1 MLPVASTPVL
11 STLSTSAWS
20 SYTPCVASLQ
30 TRATRIRC
38 GSFLQQ
44 HQQQSTAAERRYKR
58 RRAHDV
64 CCELIPL
71 PYATARKLLPLSASR
86 DQSHAEHYHHTAYRA
101 AAAVSTVEQLLGRGS
116 AACRQNL

>member
-11 STLSTSAWS
+11 SASSASAWS

-30 TRATRIRC
+30 TGAARVRC
-38 GSFLQQ
+38 SSFLQQ

-86 DQSHAEHYHHTAYRA
+86 DQVFA
-101 AAAVSTVEQLLGRGS
+101 AAFYINMKLPV
-116 AACRQNL
+116 AA